1 MTPTSITSIATVV
14 KGISTALGII
24 GGMLGAYTFIDTY
37 ALPFKPRFIIGDRA
51 YLVFSKNK
59 ANYTYL
65 SSLIIRFD
73 IFNHRNKLGLIED
86 VFVRIYDSRQLEA
99 AVLDLFPIA
108 NLEELPV
115 SREDVISAT
124 RLSPASLAIPNKSSK
139 TMILEMAQEKL
150 HHGSISS
157 SAYLQMEALYK
168 NPKGKWKKFARVALH
183 PVFEES
189 STHGDVVVYNFSLT
203 DRFSEREKLKRKRVK
218 TKVHS
223 YKGLANLYISRWIGK
238 AYWTV
243 VSRLRALPTSARY
256 AMLLFVATLTRTVSE
271 HIEWPITRNKAA
283 TKRPFK
289 ITVGNAG
296 HAQQTALFF
305 SEIRDI
311 LKHKIDHL
319 NSLNDTAIELE
330 TGNDP
335 REFIVKKG
343 EIKLNIYIGGDGFI
357 GVHQS
362 SVNSTKGEM
371 IFTLKIAQYPFDR
384 FIWNLSGKPV
394 FATTVATRIL
404 DYLALVTLR

>member
-1 MTPTSITSIATVV
+1 MTPTSITSIETVV

-24 GGMLGAYTFIDTY
+24 GGLLGAYTFIDTY

-51 YLVFSKNK
+51 YLVFSKNQ

-86 VFVRIYDSRQLEA
+86 VFVRIYDSRKLEA
-99 AVLDLFPIA
+99 AVIDLFPIA

-139 TMILEMAQEKL
+139 TMILEMAQEKF

-189 STHGDVVVYNFSLT
+189 STHGDVTIYNFSLT
-203 DRFSEREKLKRKRVK
+203 NRFSEREKLKRKRIK

-223 YKGLANLYISRWIGK
+223 YKGLANLYISRWISK
-238 AYWTV
+238 ANWTV

-283 TKRPFK
+283 TKHPFK
-289 ITVGNAG
+289 FTVGNAA

-305 SEIRDI
+305 SEIRDT
-311 LKHKIDHL
+311 LRNKVDHL
-319 NSLNDTAIELE
+319 NSLSDIAIEMDAE
-330 TGNDP
+330 NDA
-335 REFIVKKG
+335 REFVVKKG
-343 EIKLNIYIGGDGFI
+343 EIKLKIYIGGDGFI
-357 GVHQS
+357 GVHQL
-362 SVNSTKGEM
+362 SVNSTMGEM
-371 IFTLKIAQYPFDR
+371 IFTLKIAQYPFNR

-404 DYLALVTLR
+404 DYLALAIRR